1 MPKISICFCLGA
13 DVGLLLRGGPAPQV
27 LPAGTHT
34 LTDVSPSRS
43 TRIHRHNHS
52 MLELESQRGGAMGHL
67 DLNIPFS
74 IPTMGLEEFSGLM
87 REKRQRKG
95 H

>member
-1 MPKISICFCLGA
+1 
-13 DVGLLLRGGPAPQV
+13 
-27 LPAGTHT
+27 
-34 LTDVSPSRS
+34 
-43 TRIHRHNHS
+43 